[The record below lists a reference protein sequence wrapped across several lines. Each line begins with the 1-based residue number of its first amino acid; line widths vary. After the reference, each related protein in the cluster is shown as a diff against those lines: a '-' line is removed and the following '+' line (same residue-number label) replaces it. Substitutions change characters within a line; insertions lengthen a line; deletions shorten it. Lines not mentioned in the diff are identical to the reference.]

1 MSEEKTIKLKK
12 NGGDANQPQFTL
24 EDMKK
29 FDDIVK
35 KFVEE
40 DKSVLNLNKTVE
52 DLVATIKDG
61 AQVTDDIRAKLKKE
75 KDLVSMTYGFKTEG
89 IVREF
94 IKDNPSGET
103 ISGVLGERCIQI
115 SVLTINMIC
124 NKFTEAF
131 WERLD
136 PADKIK
142 LDTDIISYEDF
153 RNIIS
158 FIINNDFDKTFEG
171 KNNVMKYQYE
181 SGLINGATTA
191 VARELADMYSALKV
205 PDSIVKQ
212 WSDRIHKEATDV
224 MKGIQDALN
233 AEIQAA
239 QQSTPEPQE
248 SETTE

>member
-1 MSEEKTIKLKK
+1 MSEGKTIKLK
-12 NGGDANQPQFTL
+12 NGGGVNQPQFTA

-29 FDDIVK
+29 FDDVVK

-40 DKSVLNLNKTVE
+40 DKSVLDLNKTVE
-52 DLVATIKDG
+52 DLVKTIKDG
-61 AQVTDDIRAKLKKE
+61 AQVTDDIRAKLKRE

-89 IVREF
+89 IVKEF
-94 IKDNPSGET
+94 VKDNPGGEAV
-103 ISGVLGERCIQI
+103 SSALGERCIQI

-124 NKFTEAF
+124 NKFTEAY

-158 FIINNDFDKTFEG
+158 FIINNDFNETFEG

-181 SGLINGATTA
+181 SGLISGAATA

-212 WSDRIHKEATDV
+212 WSDRINKEAGDV

-239 QQSTPEPQE
+239 QQSVPGPQE